1 VSAANVDEYLG
12 ASIKLTG
19 FAAIRC
25 ASSLVS
31 FVQQSESPSPRVE
44 QEPGLPLCVQAGRPI
59 RPDKTVSAEP
69 YLTG

>member
-1 VSAANVDEYLG
+1 MSAANVDEYLG

-31 FVQQSESPSPRVE
+31 LFNARR
-44 QEPGLPLCVQAGRPI
+44 AWRA
-59 RPDKTVSAEP
+59 AE
-69 YLTG
+69 